1 MRGPADNRA
10 GPQRIPIVLALASL
24 WLLSPFATGVML
36 GSSPH
41 ARRLAGR
48 YYPLLVTLG
57 VSGLALVVLGAF
69 VLPRPASLVALGLGG
84 PLSGLSF
91 WVRRTDGGDDGPGDD
106 DEEPEPPPPGG
117 DWERI
122 VREFERHVEGHDRPT
137 SPGRDGS
144 PEPAAPV
151 SPALV

>member
-1 MRGPADNRA
+1 L
-10 GPQRIPIVLALASL
+10 LALASL
-24 WLLSPFATGVML
+24 WLLSPFATGALL
-36 GSSPH
+36 GSSKC

-48 YYPLLVTLG
+48 YYPALISLG
-57 VSGLALVVLGAF
+57 LSGVGLVVLGAF
-69 VLPRPASLVALGLGG
+69 VLPRPLSLVALGLGG

-91 WVRRTDGGDDGPGDD
+91 WAKRSDGRDDGPGPGDD
-106 DEEPEPPPPGG
+106 DPEPPPPGG

-122 VREFERHVEGHDRPT
+122 VREFERHVERFDGPV

>member
-1 MRGPADNRA
+1 
-10 GPQRIPIVLALASL
+10 VLALASL

-57 VSGLALVVLGAF
+57 VSGIALVVLGAF
-69 VLPRPASLVALGLGG
+69 VLPRPISLLALGVGG

-106 DEEPEPPPPGG
+106 DDEPESPPPSG

-122 VREFERHVEGHDRPT
+122 VREFERHVERHGGPP
-137 SPGRDGS
+137 SPGRGGS

>member
-1 MRGPADNRA
+1 M
-10 GPQRIPIVLALASL
+10 LALASL
-24 WLLSPFATGVML
+24 WLLTPFATGALL
-36 GSSPH
+36 GSSAR

-48 YYPLLVTLG
+48 YYPALISLG
-57 VSGLALVVLGAF
+57 MGGVGLVVLGAF
-69 VLPRPASLVALGLGG
+69 LLPRPLSFVALGIGG

-91 WVRRTDGGDDGPGDD
+91 WGRRTDGGDDGPGDD
-106 DEEPEPPPPGG
+106 DDDPGPPPPGN

-122 VREFERHVEGHDRPT
+122 VREFERHVERFDGPV

>member
-1 MRGPADNRA
+1 M
-10 GPQRIPIVLALASL
+10 LALASL
-24 WLLSPFATGVML
+24 WLLTPFATGALL
-36 GSSPH
+36 GSSAR

-48 YYPLLVTLG
+48 YYPALISLG
-57 VSGLALVVLGAF
+57 MGGVGLVVLGAF
-69 VLPRPASLVALGLGG
+69 LLPRPLSFVALGIGG

-91 WVRRTDGGDDGPGDD
+91 WGRRTDGGDDGPGDD
-106 DEEPEPPPPGG
+106 DDDPGPPPPGD

-122 VREFERHVEGHDRPT
+122 VREFERHVERFDGPV

>member
-1 MRGPADNRA
+1 L
-10 GPQRIPIVLALASL
+10 LALASL
-24 WLLSPFATGVML
+24 WLLSPFATGALL
-36 GSSPH
+36 GSSPR

-48 YYPLLVTLG
+48 YYPALITLG
-57 VSGLALVVLGAF
+57 LSGIALVVLGAF
-69 VLPRPASLVALGLGG
+69 VLPRPGSLIALGLGG

-91 WVRRTDGGDDGPGDD
+91 WSKRTDGEDDGPGGDD
-106 DEEPEPPPPGG
+106 DDPEPPPPGG

-122 VREFERHVEGHDRPT
+122 VHEFERHVERFDRPS
-137 SPGRDGS
+137 SPGRDRS